1 MDAAVSSQLDSIPRI
16 RGFLFIQIVLDN
28 CTISIQKRNKFL
40 MNKKILIG
48 SRGSKLALLYAQKA
62 KDAIIQNTGLSD
74 DDIIIKPISTKGDQ
88 VKDQRLS
95 EFGGKGLFSSNIEK
109 ELQDKNIDIAVHAL
123 KDLPAIETDGL
134 ITDIFL
140 ERNDPKEILI
150 SKDKK
155 KLKELEEKSVVG
167 TSSYRREFQI
177 KRLRSD
183 INCKLIRGNVDTRIK
198 KLKEGQYDAIILSSA
213 GIKYL
218 KLEEEISEI
227 FPTGEIIPSAGQ
239 GIIALQCR
247 EDDQEIISLLKKIN
261 HEETYKRAH
270 AERNILK
277 VLEGDCETAIGVHS
291 IIDGNNII
299 VEAELFSLDGS
310 KRFYEKKIVK
320 IDKFREVGN
329 EIGEILKTKS
339 NNSYKR

>member
-1 MDAAVSSQLDSIPRI
+1 M
-16 RGFLFIQIVLDN
+16 
-28 CTISIQKRNKFL
+28 T
-40 MNKKILIG
+40 KKIIIG
-48 SRGSKLALLYAQKA
+48 SRGSKLALLYAQKV
-62 KDAIIQNTGLSD
+62 KDAIIQNANLKD
-74 DDIIIKPISTKGDQ
+74 EDIEIKSITTKGDQ
-88 VKDQRLS
+88 LKDVRLS

-134 ITDIFL
+134 LTDTFL
-140 ERNDPKEILI
+140 KRSDPKEILI
-150 SKDKK
+150 SRDKK
-155 KLKELEEKSVVG
+155 KLKELDVKSVVG

-177 KRLRSD
+177 KKIRPD
-183 INCKLIRGNVDTRIK
+183 VDCKLIRGNVDTRIK

-213 GIKYL
+213 GIKCL
-218 KLEEEISEI
+218 KLENEITEI
-227 FPTGEIIPSAGQ
+227 FSTEEIIPSAGQ

-247 EDDQEIISLLKKIN
+247 ENDKETISLLKKIN
-261 HEETYKRAH
+261 HNETYKRAH

-277 VLEGDCETAIGVHS
+277 VLEGDCETAVGAHS
-291 IIDGNNII
+291 IIDGDNII

-320 IDKFREVGN
+320 IEKFREIGK
-329 EIGEILKTKS
+329 EIGQILKNKS